1 MVCCNMVPCIC
12 SNKLITKLFLF
23 TKNKILL
30 CELLY
35 KGFCKLWF
43 YVELQ

>member
-1 MVCCNMVPCIC
+1 MVYCNMVPCIC
-12 SNKLITKLFLF
+12 SNKLITNNFLL

-35 KGFCKLWF
+35 KGF
-43 YVELQ
+43 